1 MAYRLSGSTYT
12 LVDSQV
18 VTVIPAD
25 NTVAVLPLYLS
36 VKAGDFLV
44 FSAPLC
50 FDSLV
55 NFGVNFAD
63 AGYSI
68 YSPPDSTIPASIP
81 ASHLPPRRGQ
91 CYVSGLLCPTWQVMQ
106 SRIKALKTR

>member
-1 MAYRLSGSTYT
+1 GGSQTVRAMAYRLSGSTYT

-63 AGYSI
+63 
-68 YSPPDSTIPASIP
+68 
-81 ASHLPPRRGQ
+81 
-91 CYVSGLLCPTWQVMQ
+91 
-106 SRIKALKTR
+106 